1 MGARAREGAHAQERA
16 LTPALGP
23 LPSRFAPQYPS
34 NNNVTFT
41 DIQISWASGAPL
53 TLASWTVAAF
63 KPACSSV
70 AKMLSANS
78 VQLLWKS

>member
-1 MGARAREGAHAQERA
+1 MGARAREGARVQERA
-16 LTPALGP
+16 LTPAVPSP
-23 LPSRFAPQYPS
+23 LASPPQYPS

-41 DIQISWASGAPL
+41 DIQMSWASGAPL
-53 TLASWTVAAF
+53 TLASWSVAAF
-63 KPACSSV
+63 TPACSSV

>member
-1 MGARAREGAHAQERA
+1 MGARVQEGARAGGRA
-16 LTPALGP
+16 LTPAAP
-23 LPSRFAPQYPS
+23 RPQYPS

-53 TLASWTVAAF
+53 TLASWSVASF

>member
-1 MGARAREGAHAQERA
+1 VGARAREGAHAQGRA
-16 LTPALGP
+16 LTPAAYP
-23 LPSRFAPQYPS
+23 LARTQYPS

-53 TLASWTVAAF
+53 TLASWDVASF